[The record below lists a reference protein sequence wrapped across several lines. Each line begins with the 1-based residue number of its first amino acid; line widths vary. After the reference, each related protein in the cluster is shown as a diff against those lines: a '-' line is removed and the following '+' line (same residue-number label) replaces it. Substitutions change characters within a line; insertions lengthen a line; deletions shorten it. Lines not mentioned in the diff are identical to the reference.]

1 MMAVAAA
8 GLMLLSACGN
18 ESSAGDP
25 AASGSPSGPASSG
38 SSGGSLE
45 GRSFLSVSLTE
56 DGKPKEL
63 APKTRIGL
71 RFADGNV
78 HAETGCNQ
86 LGGAVST
93 DGGVLKVDVLGGT
106 EMGCDAPRQEQEH
119 WVDQLLKDR
128 PAWKLDADK
137 LTLTRGA
144 TTLVLQDRTI
154 VQPDKKL
161 DGTSWRLE
169 TVVDG
174 DTEWHLV
181 GAEQAHLTISGE
193 RITGSTGCNDFE
205 GVVAHTAN
213 KLTLGEIA
221 VTAVGC
227 TGDAAK
233 LEQGVLA
240 ALHGELTYTIE
251 ADHLQL
257 RAAGGK
263 GLDLIAG

>member
-1 MMAVAAA
+1 MALA
-8 GLMLLSACGN
+8 ACGS
-18 ESSAGDP
+18 EPSTGGSSTG
-25 AASGSPSGPASSG
+25 GSA
-38 SSGGSLE
+38 SGGSLD

-86 LGGAVST
+86 LGGEVST
-93 DGGVLKVDVLGGT
+93 DGGKLTIDVLGGT

-119 WVDQLLKDR
+119 WVEQLLKDR
-128 PAWKLDADK
+128 PTWKLDADK
-137 LTLTRGA
+137 LTLTRGT
-144 TTLVLQDRTI
+144 TTLVLQDRKI

-161 DGTSWRLE
+161 DGTRWTLE
-169 TVVDG
+169 SVVDG

-181 GAEQAHLTISGE
+181 GAAKAHLTISGE
-193 RITGSTGCNDFE
+193 RITGSTGCNDFQ
-205 GVVAHTAN
+205 GIVSTSGG
-213 KLTLGEIA
+213 KLTFGELSS
-221 VTAVGC
+221 TQKSC
-227 TGDAAK
+227 TGDDGK
-233 LEQGVLA
+233 LEKAFVG
-240 ALHGELTYTIE
+240 ALTGSVTYTIE
-251 ADHLQL
+251 ADRLQL

>member
-1 MMAVAAA
+1 MAGVMMLA
-8 GLMLLSACGN
+8 ACGS
-18 ESSAGDP
+18 E
-25 AASGSPSGPASSG
+25 PSTGG
-38 SSGGSLE
+38 SGGSGSTSSAPAGGGSLD

-56 DGKPKEL
+56 DGQPKEL

-93 DGGVLKVDVLGGT
+93 AGGKLTIDVLGGT
-106 EMGCDAPRQEQEH
+106 EMGCDAPRQEQQY
-119 WVDQLLKDR
+119 WVEQLLKDR
-128 PAWKLDADK
+128 PAWKLDGDK

-144 TTLVLQDRTI
+144 TTVVLQDRKV
-154 VQPDKKL
+154 VQPDKAL
-161 DGTSWRLE
+161 DGTTWKLE

-181 GAEQAHLTISGE
+181 GAEKAHLTISGE

-205 GVVAHTAN
+205 GVVARAAG
-213 KLTLGEIA
+213 KLTLGEMA
-221 VTAVGC
+221 VTAAGC

-233 LEQGVLA
+233 LEQGVLS

-251 ADHLQL
+251 ADRLQL
-257 RAAGGK
+257 RAADGK
-263 GLDLIAG
+263 GLDLTAR